1 MKGVLFILFFSL
13 FSLSI
18 NCQNNSVSNASQSI
32 SNTQTGN
39 TVSSRFSVPAKY
51 KRSKFEPNSFE
62 FYLSNLPLKEIG
74 AKVFYFDGSLKP
86 NQDVCA
92 AVVDLDIGKRN
103 LQQCADAVMRLRA
116 EYLFKQKKY
125 SQIHFN
131 FTNGFKANYTNWA
144 KGDRIRV
151 EGNSCIVDMAKAK
164 ADYSYANFRKYLD
177 LVFTYAGTLSLSK
190 ELQKKSIKDLK
201 IGDVFIYGGS
211 PGHAVIVVDVAINS
225 ATGNKVFLLAQSYM
239 PAQSIH
245 VLVNPNNTKFSPWYS
260 VEEIGEELYTPE
272 WTFAKT
278 DLKQFKEN

>member
-1 MKGVLFILFFSL
+1 MKWALFILFFSL

-18 NCQNNSVSNASQSI
+18 NCQNNSANNTSQALQVNAQ
-32 SNTQTGN
+32 GK
-39 TVSSRFSVPAKY
+39 TVSSRFSAPTNY
-51 KRSKFEPNSFE
+51 KRSTFEANSFE
-62 FYLSNLPLKEIG
+62 FYLSHLPLKEAG
-74 AKVFYFDGSLKP
+74 AKVLYFDGSIKP

-92 AVVDLDIGKRN
+92 AVLDLDIGKRN

-116 EYLFKQKKY
+116 EYLFKEKKY
-125 SQIHFN
+125 AQIHFN
-131 FTNGFKANYTNWA
+131 FTNGFRANYTDWA
-144 KGDRIRV
+144 KGNRIKV
-151 EGNSCIVDMAKAK
+151 SGNSCTLEMAKAK

-190 ELQKKSIKDLK
+190 ELQKKALKDLE

-211 PGHAVIVVDVAINS
+211 PGHAVIVIDVAIYS
-225 ATGNKVFLLAQSYM
+225 KTGNKVFLLAQSYM

-245 VLVNPNNTKFSPWYS
+245 VLVNPNNSKLSPWYS
-260 VEEIGEELYTPE
+260 IEEIGEELNTPE